1 MKPYQIKVNV
11 SGSWANLVS
20 VAPKRLGEVKA
31 ACEQLAVAHLGPIA
45 FKVIDTDR
53 GLTIE
58 QFSNPPKA
66 GEPYGWYQPRKP
78 IDNPIQ
84 AGIDR
89 TTSGAI
95 GQP

>member
-31 ACEQLAVAHLGPIA
+31 ACEQLATAHLGAIA
-45 FKVIDTDR
+45 FKVIDGVS

-58 QFSNPPKA
+58 QFSSKPRA
-66 GEPYGWYQPRKP
+66 GEPFGWYGVIHK
-78 IDNPIQ
+78 
-84 AGIDR
+84 
-89 TTSGAI
+89 
-95 GQP
+95 